1 MNCIIIIKRRE
12 DEHRDRLLTK
22 TINTQFSLGVQRE
35 EMMSIT
41 ITID

>member
-12 DEHRDRLLTK
+12 DEHHDCFLTM
-22 TINTQFSLGVQRE
+22 TINTQFSIGAQRE